1 MHLTNL
7 IHSLQDVR
15 TKINFVYSNSEW
27 HSKENTTYLQSV
39 KEESIESLNT
49 LITDLTALQRER
61 VGLEIGAW
69 RA

>member
-27 HSKENTTYLQSV
+27 DSKENTTYLQSV